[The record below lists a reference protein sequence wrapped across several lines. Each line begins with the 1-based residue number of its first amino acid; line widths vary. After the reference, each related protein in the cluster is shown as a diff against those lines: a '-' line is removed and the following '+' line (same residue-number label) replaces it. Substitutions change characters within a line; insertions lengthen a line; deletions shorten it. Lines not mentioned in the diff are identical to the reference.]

1 MTQPLTQNISIT
13 RGDDYSATIT
23 FDQATSGFAEM
34 RFTVRED
41 WATSESDNTDAL
53 ISVTLSTSGTYT
65 GTLALTSSQTVDLV
79 SRMYVYDVAVTT
91 LGGSKYTTQRGH
103 LRVGPDVSR

>member
-23 FDQATSGFAEM
+23 FDQATSGFSEM

-41 WATSESDNTDAL
+41 WATSQSDNDEAL

-65 GTLALTSSQTVDLV
+65 AVLTLTSSQTVDLLAKK
-79 SRMYVYDVAVTT
+79 YVYDVAVTT
-91 LGGSKYTTQRGH
+91 LAGAKYTTQRGQ